1 MGKAK
6 KILLVLI
13 LLILLAVMAFLGM
26 QIVGKQ
32 AMHEAEVEGVEKTAL
47 DTEDIEIEDN
57 GDVIVYK
64 GETYRYNE
72 NITSV
77 LCMGVDTEELGE
89 EGNEI
94 GENGQA
100 DMLMLAILDTES
112 GKVDLWNISREAMT
126 EVDIYNVDGEYVRTE
141 EMQLCLAYA
150 YGDGRKTSCENT
162 IKSVSRLLYGMPI
175 QSYAV
180 LNLEA
185 IQPMNDA
192 IGGVDV
198 VIKEGDVLPAKF
210 KPGTTVHL
218 EGKDVVSYVRYRS
231 PGAEGGTLDSN
242 NNRMARQ
249 RQYMMNFIQKALQ
262 QTKEDITTPINLF
275 YIAVNGGYMVTNLT
289 ISKISYLTSIFS
301 KVDFSE
307 DNFWTIPGEIVKGE
321 KHAEYYVDD
330 EVLYQRILDTFYIKE
345 QTK

>member
-1 MGKAK
+1 MNRWK
-6 KILLVLI
+6 KVLMVLF
-13 LLILLAVMAFLGM
+13 LLILLAVIAFLGM
-26 QIVGKQ
+26 QIVGKN
-32 AMHEAEVEGVEKTAL
+32 AMHATETVGVEKTAL
-47 DTEDIEIEDN
+47 ESEDVEIEDN

-89 EGNEI
+89 EGSEI

-112 GKVDLWNISREAMT
+112 GDVDLWNISREAMT
-126 EVDIYNVDGEYVRTE
+126 DVDIYNVDGQYVCTE
-141 EMQLCLAYA
+141 EKQLCLAYA
-150 YGDGRKTSCENT
+150 YGDGKKTSCENT

-180 LNLEA
+180 LNLDA

-192 IGGVDV
+192 IGGVEV
-198 VIKEGDVLPAKF
+198 YINEGDVLPAKF

-218 EGKDVVSYVRYRS
+218 TGEDVVRYVRYRS

-249 RQYMMNFIQKALQ
+249 RQYMMKFIQKALEK
-262 QTKEDITTPINLF
+262 TKEDITTPVNLF
-275 YIAVNGGYMVTNLT
+275 YIAVNGKYMITDLT
-289 ISKISYLTSIFS
+289 ISKISYLTSVFS
-301 KVDFSE
+301 KVNFSE

-321 KHAEYYVDD
+321 KYAEYHVDD
-330 EVLYQRILDTFYIKE
+330 KALYEKVLSTFYVKE
-345 QTK
+345 E

>member
-1 MGKAK
+1 MHRWK
-6 KILLVLI
+6 KVLRVLL
-13 LLILLAVMAFLGM
+13 LLILLTVIVFLGM
-26 QIVGKQ
+26 QIAGKN
-32 AMHEAEVEGVEKTAL
+32 AMHATETVGVEKTAL
-47 DTEDIEIEDN
+47 ASEDVELGDN

-77 LCMGVDTEELGE
+77 LCMGVDTKELGE
-89 EGNEI
+89 EASEI

-100 DMLMLAILDTES
+100 DMLMLAILDTQS
-112 GKVDLWNISREAMT
+112 GEVNLWNISREAMT
-126 EVDIYNVDGEYVRTE
+126 DVDVYNVNGEYVRTE

-150 YGDGRKTSCENT
+150 YGDGKKTSCKNT

-180 LNLEA
+180 LNLDA

-198 VIKEGDVLPAKF
+198 VINEGDVLPREF

-218 EGKDVVSYVRYRS
+218 EGKDVITYVRHRS

-242 NNRMARQ
+242 NNRMARH
-249 RQYMMNFIQKALQ
+249 RQYMMKFIQKVLQ
-262 QTKEDITTPINLF
+262 KTKEDIKIPINLF
-275 YIAVNGGYMVTNLT
+275 YIAVNGKYMITDLT
-289 ISKISYLTSIFS
+289 ISKISYMASVFS

-321 KHAEYYVDD
+321 KYAEYHVDD

-345 QTK
+345 